1 MYLALLSFRTFLKSL
16 SSVFII
22 LGVILFSLFT
32 GIGIGGWSGL
42 NWSTPAGAT
51 VIIIMTLAIAD
62 AVHILTTTIKNL
74 RKGLEK
80 KQALIESMRINFG
93 PVFLT
98 SLTHILVSKP

>member
-1 MYLALLSFRTFLKSL
+1 MYLALLVFLGLFLKSI

-42 NWSTPAGAT
+42 NWSTPAGT
-51 VIIIMTLAIAD
+51 SVIIIMTLAIAD

-74 RKGLEK
+74 K
-80 KQALIESMRINFG
+80 KDLKKNKLLWNQ
-93 PVFLT
+93 
-98 SLTHILVSKP
+98 

>member
-1 MYLALLSFRTFLKSL
+1 MHLLNQQFKIARLYFLSMYLALLVFLGLFLKSI

-42 NWSTPAGAT
+42 NWSTPAGT
-51 VIIIMTLAIAD
+51 SVIIIMTLAIAD

-74 RKGLEK
+74 K
-80 KQALIESMRINFG
+80 KDLKKNK
-93 PVFLT
+93 L
-98 SLTHILVSKP
+98 L